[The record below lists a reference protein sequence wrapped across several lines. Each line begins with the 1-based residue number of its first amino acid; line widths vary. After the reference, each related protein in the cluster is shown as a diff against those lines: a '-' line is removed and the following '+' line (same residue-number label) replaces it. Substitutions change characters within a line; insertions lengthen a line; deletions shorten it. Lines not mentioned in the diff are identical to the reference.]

1 MKLRSLRHSLV
12 ARLIGISLLLLL
24 AVQLAG
30 FVVVRASI
38 ERNARAQITRE
49 LDTDVRVW
57 RRFLEQKAER
67 LRQGSALLAA
77 DYGFRSAVTSDDMA
91 TIESALANH
100 GARIGAAVT
109 ALLDTQLALRVVSG
123 EAGMAQLPAALAQV
137 VPALATDPAGSQI
150 AVINGLPHQFVMVPL
165 RAPLVIGWVLMGFP
179 VGQPLADEM
188 RQLLSADVA
197 VRVGDGQG
205 GFSVPVSTLAP
216 QAVEPLRAGGAA
228 VNELKLEGGDT
239 LLVRASPLSQVGVPS
254 EALLLRSVDA
264 VVAPYRQL
272 QWLLAVITVAG
283 VLLFALGSSAMARR
297 VTTPLRSLLA
307 ATRRLSRGDYSV
319 PMEHTARSDEVGD
332 LARSFD
338 HMRIDIGRQQ
348 AEIRNLAY
356 RDRLTG
362 LPNRERFRAAVL
374 DALRADPLPGHSLAV
389 LMLDLDR
396 FKHVNDVLG
405 YAFGDRLLQA
415 VAGRLQPMA
424 GTPGDM
430 VARHGGNEFALLLHV
445 ADAQAALRVAERIAR
460 AFETSIQF
468 DDQTVD
474 LSASMGIA
482 LWPEHAQ
489 DADMLLNRAEIAMYG
504 AKKRLSV
511 ALLYDPALDSSSA
524 QTLSLLGDLRR
535 AVEHGELRLYLQ
547 PKVAL
552 QAGVGAAAEALL
564 RWQHPQRGLV
574 PPMEFIPFAEQ
585 TGFVR
590 QLTLW
595 VFEQVAVLLA
605 QSGARDI
612 ALRVSVNLSTRDLL
626 DPDLSLRLGA
636 ILERYAVRAESI
648 CLEITESAIMDD
660 PQRAEAML
668 NRLAQQGFKLSIDD
682 FGTGYSSLAYLKRL
696 PVNELKID
704 KSFVLGMQSG
714 GGDVQIVRSTIDLA
728 HNLGLT
734 VVAEGVEDAILLN
747 RLRAMA
753 CDEAQ
758 GYHISRPM
766 PAEEFL
772 GWHAGPG
779 TAFGAAP

>member
-38 ERNARAQITRE
+38 ERNARAQIARE

-57 RRFLEQKAER
+57 RRLLEQKAER

-137 VPALATDPAGSQI
+137 VPALAADPAGSQI

-319 PMEHTARSDEVGD
+319 PMEDTARSDEVGD

-430 VARHGGNEFALLLHV
+430 VAARR
-445 ADAQAALRVAERIAR
+445 QRIC
-460 AFETSIQF
+460 
-468 DDQTVD
+468 
-474 LSASMGIA
+474 
-482 LWPEHAQ
+482 P
-489 DADMLLNRAEIAMYG
+489 
-504 AKKRLSV
+504 
-511 ALLYDPALDSSSA
+511 
-524 QTLSLLGDLRR
+524 
-535 AVEHGELRLYLQ
+535 
-547 PKVAL
+547 
-552 QAGVGAAAEALL
+552 AAACGGRAG
-564 RWQHPQRGLV
+564 RAARGR
-574 PPMEFIPFAEQ
+574 AH
-585 TGFVR
+585 
-590 QLTLW
+590 
-595 VFEQVAVLLA
+595 
-605 QSGARDI
+605 SAR
-612 ALRVSVNLSTRDLL
+612 VRDLH
-626 DPDLSLRLGA
+626 P
-636 ILERYAVRAESI
+636 VR
-648 CLEITESAIMDD
+648 
-660 PQRAEAML
+660 
-668 NRLAQQGFKLSIDD
+668 
-682 FGTGYSSLAYLKRL
+682 
-696 PVNELKID
+696 
-704 KSFVLGMQSG
+704 
-714 GGDVQIVRSTIDLA
+714 
-728 HNLGLT
+728 
-734 VVAEGVEDAILLN
+734 
-747 RLRAMA
+747 
-753 CDEAQ
+753 
-758 GYHISRPM
+758 
-766 PAEEFL
+766 
-772 GWHAGPG
+772 
-779 TAFGAAP
+779 

>member
-1 MKLRSLRHSLV
+1 M
-12 ARLIGISLLLLL
+12 
-24 AVQLAG
+24 
-30 FVVVRASI
+30 
-38 ERNARAQITRE
+38 
-49 LDTDVRVW
+49 
-57 RRFLEQKAER
+57 
-67 LRQGSALLAA
+67 
-77 DYGFRSAVTSDDMA
+77 
-91 TIESALANH
+91 
-100 GARIGAAVT
+100 
-109 ALLDTQLALRVVSG
+109 
-123 EAGMAQLPAALAQV
+123 
-137 VPALATDPAGSQI
+137 
-150 AVINGLPHQFVMVPL
+150 
-165 RAPLVIGWVLMGFP
+165 
-179 VGQPLADEM
+179 
-188 RQLLSADVA
+188 
-197 VRVGDGQG
+197 
-205 GFSVPVSTLAP
+205 
-216 QAVEPLRAGGAA
+216 
-228 VNELKLEGGDT
+228 
-239 LLVRASPLSQVGVPS
+239 
-254 EALLLRSVDA
+254 
-264 VVAPYRQL
+264 
-272 QWLLAVITVAG
+272 
-283 VLLFALGSSAMARR
+283 
-297 VTTPLRSLLA
+297 
-307 ATRRLSRGDYSV
+307 
-319 PMEHTARSDEVGD
+319 GD

-574 PPMEFIPFAEQ
+574 PPGDFIPLAEESGLIGPLTEWVLETACADQ
-585 TGFVR
+585 R
-590 QLTLW
+590 QRADAGLP
-595 VFEQVAVLLA
+595 VL
-605 QSGARDI
+605 
-612 ALRVSVNLSTRDLL
+612 
-626 DPDLSLRLGA
+626 PLSL
-636 ILERYAVRAESI
+636 I
-648 CLEITESAIMDD
+648 
-660 PQRAEAML
+660 
-668 NRLAQQGFKLSIDD
+668 
-682 FGTGYSSLAYLKRL
+682 
-696 PVNELKID
+696 
-704 KSFVLGMQSG
+704 
-714 GGDVQIVRSTIDLA
+714 
-728 HNLGLT
+728 
-734 VVAEGVEDAILLN
+734 
-747 RLRAMA
+747 
-753 CDEAQ
+753 
-758 GYHISRPM
+758 HI
-766 PAEEFL
+766 
-772 GWHAGPG
+772 
-779 TAFGAAP
+779 

>member
-254 EALLLRSVDA
+254 EALLRSVDA

-272 QWLLAVITVAG
+272 QWLLAVITAAG

-319 PMEHTARSDEVGD
+319 PMEDTARSDEVGD

-636 ILERYAVRAESI
+636 ILERYAVRAESF

-734 VVAEGVEDAILLN
+734 VVAEGVEDAVLLD

>member
-254 EALLLRSVDA
+254 EALLRSVDA

-272 QWLLAVITVAG
+272 QWLLAVITAAG

-319 PMEHTARSDEVGD
+319 PMEDTARSDEVGD

-734 VVAEGVEDAILLN
+734 VVAEGVEDAVLLD

-766 PAEEFL
+766 PAEQFL